1 MHSWGRVPIVQ
12 IAQFGTYQIIIKG
25 CLKMEIGLKLLGIII
40 IAIGIVCV
48 YDARRITNKFF
59 STSDTNTATRNL
71 KIVGFI
77 IAVIGSILVIV

>member
-1 MHSWGRVPIVQ
+1 
-12 IAQFGTYQIIIKG
+12 
-25 CLKMEIGLKLLGIII
+25 MEIVLKLIGVII
-40 IAIGIVCV
+40 IAIGIIFV

-77 IAVIGSILVIV
+77 VVLIGSAIFIFSKYC